1 MKLQGDFLNFDIYPN
16 IKTSDSLNF
25 IYENNDKNT
34 LIIIKNAN
42 PTNLEF
48 LTKILTAIK
57 FDITADIL
65 LLEISDKQQ
74 VNFSELKKSIKT
86 NIENIILFGIETK
99 QLDLQFRLPN
109 YHKLIVNHINYLNA
123 EDLTVIANNNAKK
136 KALWT
141 ALQTM
146 F

>member
-1 MKLQGDFLNFDIYPN
+1 
-16 IKTSDSLNF
+16 
-25 IYENNDKNT
+25 
-34 LIIIKNAN
+34 
-42 PTNLEF
+42 
-48 LTKILTAIK
+48 
-57 FDITADIL
+57 